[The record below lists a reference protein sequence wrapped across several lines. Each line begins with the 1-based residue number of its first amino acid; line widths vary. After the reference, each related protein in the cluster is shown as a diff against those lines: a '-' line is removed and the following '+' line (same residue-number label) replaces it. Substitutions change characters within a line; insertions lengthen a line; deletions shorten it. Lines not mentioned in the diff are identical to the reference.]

1 MTSAVFSLLQEELT
15 TLSNVRNLVSQLYEA
30 LNVEEHQLK
39 KEREILAKLEDLKVQ
54 LAPME
59 KVNVALSDMG
69 DRRVRGCGYCVRS
82 LCG

>member
-1 MTSAVFSLLQEELT
+1 MSALQEELT

-59 KVNVALSDMG
+59 KVNVVLIGHSTIY
-69 DRRVRGCGYCVRS
+69 VIQYHPI
-82 LCG
+82 

>member
-1 MTSAVFSLLQEELT
+1 M
-15 TLSNVRNLVSQLYEA
+15 SQLYEA

-59 KVNVALSDMG
+59 KVDVTTDASID
-69 DRRVRGCGYCVRS
+69 
-82 LCG
+82 